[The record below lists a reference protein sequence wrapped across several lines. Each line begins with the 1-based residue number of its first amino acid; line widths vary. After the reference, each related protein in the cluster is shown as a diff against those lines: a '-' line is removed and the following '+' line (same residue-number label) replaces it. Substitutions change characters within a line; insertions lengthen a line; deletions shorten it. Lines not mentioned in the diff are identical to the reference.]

1 MAAASTIPIPAPL
14 KMSANLPSEWKRFK
28 GQWNNYLVAAKLVGE
43 SSNVKAAIFLAC
55 VGTDAYELFQTFV
68 FDDDNDQQNIDKI
81 VDTFERHCV
90 GEVNKR
96 RTNGI
101 CSTVEYKTRARRS
114 TRLSLICV
122 AWFDPVRT
130 AT

>member
-1 MAAASTIPIPAPL
+1 
-14 KMSANLPSEWKRFK
+14 
-28 GQWNNYLVAAKLVGE
+28 V
-43 SSNVKAAIFLAC
+43 

-90 GEVNKR
+90 GEVNETYERYLFNR
-96 RTNGI
+96 R
-101 CSTVEYKTRARRS
+101 VQD